1 MFGVD
6 ILVAFVITQAAI
18 LATTVYLHRAL
29 SHKALKLSPSVD
41 FAFRLLLWIT
51 TGINRQDWVGVHRR
65 HHAYTDIEGD
75 PHSPVL
81 MGYWQ
86 VQLLNLFYYRRAA
99 KERVSINK
107 YTKDLPADFWD
118 KNVFSRAIVGLA
130 IGVALLIAVFG
141 VVPGLIIAGLHLV
154 MYIGL
159 SAAINAIGHSFG
171 KRPFPNFATNNQWLA
186 LLTFGEGLH
195 NNHHALPTSAR
206 LAAQARQVDPG
217 WLVIR
222 LLNYLGLATVRT
234 LSKTSGAT

>member
-1 MFGVD
+1 MFGAEF
-6 ILVAFVITQAAI
+6 LVAFIITQAAI

-29 SHKALKLSPSVD
+29 SHKALRLSPSVD
-41 FAFRLLLWIT
+41 FAFRLLLWVT

-81 MGYWQ
+81 MGYWK

-99 KERVSINK
+99 KVRLSIEK
-107 YTKDLPADFWD
+107 YTKDLQPDFWD
-118 KNVFSRAIVGLA
+118 RNVFSRAIVGLG

-141 VVPGLIIAGLHLV
+141 VVPGLIIAALHLV
-154 MYIGL
+154 LYIGL

-186 LLTFGEGLH
+186 LITFGEGLH

-206 LAAQARQVDPG
+206 LADKSYQIDPG
-217 WLVIR
+217 WYVIR
-222 LLNYLGLATVRT
+222 FLSYLGLAKVRT
-234 LSKTSGAT
+234 LSKTAGT